1 MSLVKLNFFSKA
13 LHMRTEVTV
22 ALPEYPAQREAG
34 KPYKEIYPAELSF
47 PALYFLNGFT
57 GDYTDGL
64 TMMPMERYAQETGI
78 AVVMPSGLNSWYEDV
93 EGGPCMSVFIAEELP
108 AAMEAMLPISD
119 CADRRFIGG
128 ISMGGR
134 GAAVIGAR
142 YPGRFRAVVCL
153 SAPLS
158 LPKLLD
164 NAAGHDRELLGRSLK
179 RVFGGSENWSSEE
192 YDYYAIARR
201 TMKEGNVLP
210 EMLYLFGKEDS
221 MFPYQYPEFESFAE
235 TFGLLAVVEAW
246 DGGKHDFDFWEP
258 AAKRAMIWLASKNRK
273 MEKKEL

>member
-13 LHMRTEVTV
+13 LHMRTEVTA

-34 KPYKEIYPAELSF
+34 KHYKETYPVELSF

-93 EGGPCMSVFIAEELP
+93 EGGPCMSAFIAEELP

-164 NAAGHDRELLGRSLK
+164 NAAGHDRELLARGLK
-179 RVFGGSENWSSEE
+179 RVFGGSENWSSAE
-192 YDYYAIARR
+192 YDYYAIARK

-221 MFPYQYPEFESFAE
+221 MFPYQYPEFASFAE
-235 TFGLLAVVEAW
+235 TFGLPAVVEAW

-258 AAKRAMIWLASKNRK
+258 AAKRAMIWLASKNRE